1 MEYEDECQCCGEGVT
16 ITGAYIGC
24 YDIAYCEDCGWE
36 SEFCNES
43 CEKCLRWKEV
53 NA

>member
-1 MEYEDECQCCGEGVT
+1 MEYEDECQCCGEPVY

-36 SEFCNES
+36 SEFCEENQ
-43 CEKCLRWKEV
+43 CKTWKEA

>member
-1 MEYEDECQCCGEGVT
+1 MEYEDECQCCGAEVI

-36 SEFCNES
+36 SEFCNEN
-43 CEKCLRWKEV
+43 CPTHQAWQE
-53 NA
+53 AQA